1 MTNYLKGIP
10 GSGNS
15 KALLAMAFKEKKL
28 HFTQFMYQYFTE
40 LMRYLSTEY
49 IGTLPLILAQGRTEL
64 LPKLQIP

>member
-28 HFTQFMYQYFTE
+28 HFTQFMYQ
-40 LMRYLSTEY
+40 
-49 IGTLPLILAQGRTEL
+49 
-64 LPKLQIP
+64 